1 MAYDPATQWLLDTMH
16 NPRAS
21 LRHRIECAKTLLEVH
36 GHEFDVQWVR
46 DPRDDSVVTIK
57 VIIGGLGAEQHPPR
71 LAAPDQ
77 DRIADNPRLN

>member
-36 GHEFDVQWVR
+36 GHEFDVQ
-46 DPRDDSVVTIK
+46 
-57 VIIGGLGAEQHPPR
+57 GLEKNK
-71 LAAPDQ
+71 
-77 DRIADNPRLN
+77 RIASKESQKAQKSRKRIREP